1 MKEHTIGV
9 LGIGEVGEA
18 ISQIFSRRFKVLRK
32 DHSFDQIRN
41 TKIEVLHV
49 CIPYTSRFVAIVT
62 AQVKKNKPDLVIIHS
77 TVVPRTTKKIYQKTQ
92 IPTVHSPIM
101 GKHPNLRRDIIMF
114 VKFIGPTS
122 PTSLKLAKAHLSSVG
137 IKTIALHDSI
147 ESELG
152 KLLDTTYYAW
162 NIIFNKVVAEI
173 CHKQKVDFNN
183 VYTKFNKIYNLG
195 YIKTN
200 PFVLRPILKYVKGA
214 IGGHC
219 IIPNTQL
226 LNQFM
231 PTILTEVIIKIN
243 KGQELNKVKGKA

>member
-1 MKEHTIGV
+1 MTKYTIGV
-9 LGIGEVGEA
+9 LGIGEVGKA
-18 ISQIFSRRFKVLRK
+18 ISQIFSSQFKVLKK
-32 DHSFDQIRN
+32 DSNFDQLKN
-41 TKIEVLHV
+41 TKIDVLHV
-49 CIPYTSRFVAIVT
+49 CIPYTNSFINSVIS
-62 AQVKKNKPDLVIIHS
+62 QVEKNRPNLIIIHA
-77 TVVPRTTKKIYQKTQ
+77 TVIPTTTQKIYQKTQ

-101 GKHPNLRRDIIMF
+101 GKHPNLRRDIMRF

-122 PTSLKLAKAHLSSVG
+122 PKSLKLAKVHLSSVG

-152 KLLDTTYYAW
+152 KLLDSTYYAW

-173 CHKQKVDFNN
+173 CSRQKVDFNN

-195 YIKTN
+195 YAKTN
-200 PFVLRPILKYVKGA
+200 PFVLRPILKYVKGT

-219 IIPNTQL
+219 IIPNTKL

-231 PTILTEVIIKIN
+231 PTILTEVILKIN
-243 KGQELNKVKGKA
+243 KGQEQNTVKGKA